1 MRQSNL
7 LAAKRPIPTSWVTSL
22 ASVYFYMRKTTE
34 KWLIQKRIFQ
44 HIPGVPCPYRRNSIH
59 LGSLGMR
66 GAVCSKK
73 RMLGHIFGPTNSAYR
88 TYVGILGLPK
98 WFPRKKRVEMT
109 QPLSLK
115 CSLPKKNSDPRLLN
129 CINKLFSESDIIF
142 KCFAVHFPEP
152 DLVLLSDIVCL
163 MFTNVYHVYRH
174 NLGKW
179 FNYSNVFGA

>member
-1 MRQSNL
+1 MAHVFANTMVLQANSVLCWMTLPVRSLHRQGNGRSNMFLSWLNSYIFRWNQVCCDILNSNL
-7 LAAKRPIPTSWVTSL
+7 CIPL
-22 ASVYFYMRKTTE
+22 VYSE
-34 KWLIQKRIFQ
+34 D
-44 HIPGVPCPYRRNSIH
+44 
-59 LGSLGMR
+59 
-66 GAVCSKK
+66 VCQFCFAF
-73 RMLGHIFGPTNSAYR
+73 IWCN
-88 TYVGILGLPK
+88 
-98 WFPRKKRVEMT
+98 
-109 QPLSLK
+109 